1 MASNPLRGI
10 PLLEDL
16 PALEGMRVL
25 VRVDFNVP
33 LHIGV
38 RGVAT
43 VADDFRIKAAVPT
56 LQRLLDEGAEV
67 VAASHLGR
75 PSGAPD
81 PRWEM
86 DPVRARLEAL
96 CPGVELT
103 ENLRFDPGEK
113 ANDPAFV
120 RRLIDGFGA
129 YVDEA
134 FGAAHRA
141 HASIVGPPQFLP
153 SAAGLRF
160 AREIEVLGGILEDP
174 ARPFV
179 AVVGGAK
186 VADKLEVLK
195 VLATKV
201 DTLVVGGGM
210 AYTFLAAR
218 GQHVGSSLLDESH
231 LEDCRALLDS
241 NVRILLPSDTRA
253 LEPGGT
259 FGPPTEGF
267 EPRGSVKVI
276 EGDLPDGWTGLDIG
290 PDSAAAF
297 AEVVAAAG
305 TVLWN
310 GPLGAFEDH
319 RFGDGTRVVAEAV
332 ANCPGFSV
340 VGGGDSASALDELG
354 LSDQVGY
361 LSTGGGASLTFIE
374 SEGHLPGIDALRRRA
389 QRAPGVSA
397 RRPLISGNWKMH
409 HDHIEALHTVRDLGL
424 RLKAED
430 VALVDVS
437 VHPPFTDLRTVQTL
451 VEKEHIPVAL
461 GAQHCSDEDAGARTG
476 EVSPRFL
483 ARLGTTYVIVGHSER
498 RTLYAMDDATVA
510 ATLRAVLRH
519 EMTPVVCV
527 GESEEQ
533 RDRGQTEG
541 VLEEQVLAA
550 LTGLPGD
557 VVGGLVIAYEP
568 IWAIGTGRAATAVDA
583 EDACVFIRSLVAKLG
598 GDEAAAAVR
607 LQYGGSVNAENAE
620 DLMAEPDVDGLL
632 VGGASLEAASFT
644 DIIRTAG
651 ACYRS

>member
-1 MASNPLRGI
+1 MDPLRGI
-10 PLLEDL
+10 PLLGDL
-16 PALEGMRVL
+16 PDVDGKRVL

-38 RGVAT
+38 RGQAT
-43 VADDFRIKAAVPT
+43 VADDFRITAALPT
-56 LQRLLDEGAEV
+56 LRWLQDEGADV

-75 PSGAPD
+75 PGGAPD

-86 DPVRARLEAL
+86 DPVRERLQAL

-120 RRLIDGFGA
+120 QRLI
-129 YVDEA
+129 EA
-134 FGAAHRA
+134 STPTWTRPSA
-141 HASIVGPPQFLP
+141 PPTAPTPRSWGRPSSCP

-160 AREIEVLGGILEDP
+160 AKEIEVLGGMLEQP

-186 VADKLEVLK
+186 VADKLEVLR

-210 AYTFLAAR
+210 AFTFLAAR
-218 GQHVGSSLLDESH
+218 GQHVGSSLLDEAH
-231 LEDCRALLDS
+231 LQDCRALLDS
-241 NVRILLPSDTRA
+241 GADILLPTDTRA

-259 FGPPTEGF
+259 FGPPSEGHG
-267 EPRGSVKVI
+267 PRGSVKVI

-290 PDSAAAF
+290 PDTAATF
-297 AEVVAAAG
+297 AEVVAGAG

-310 GPLGAFEDH
+310 GPLGAFEDQ
-319 RFGDGTRVVAEAV
+319 RFAAGTRIVAEAV
-332 ANCPGFSV
+332 AHCPGFSV

-354 LSDQVGY
+354 LADQVDF
-361 LSTGGGASLTFIE
+361 LSTGGGASLSFIE
-374 SEGHLPGIDALRRRA
+374 MEGHLPGIDALR
-389 QRAPGVSA
+389 QAPNAPAGVTA
-397 RRPLISGNWKMH
+397 RRPLVSGNWKMH

-424 RLKAED
+424 RLKPED
-430 VALVDVS
+430 VARVEVS

-461 GAQHCSDEDAGARTG
+461 GAQHCSDEDAGPRTG
-476 EVSPRFL
+476 EVEPALPGPPGDGVRDRRALGAPDAVRDGRRHGGGDPAGGPAPRDDADPL
-483 ARLGTTYVIVGHSER
+483 RGGDRGAARPGADRERPGGAGAGGALGPER
-498 RTLYAMDDATVA
+498 RGRGGPGDR
-510 ATLRAVLRH
+510 LRAHLGHRHRQGGNGGRRRGRLRVH
-519 EMTPVVCV
+519 PLP
-527 GESEEQ
+527 G
-533 RDRGQTEG
+533 GQT
-541 VLEEQVLAA
+541 
-550 LTGLPGD
+550 
-557 VVGGLVIAYEP
+557 
-568 IWAIGTGRAATAVDA
+568 
-583 EDACVFIRSLVAKLG
+583 G
-598 GDEAAAAVR
+598 GDEAAASVR
-607 LQYGGSVNAENAE
+607 IQYGGSVNAENAA

-632 VGGASLEAASFT
+632 VGGASLQAAAFT
-644 DIIRTAG
+644 DIIRATA